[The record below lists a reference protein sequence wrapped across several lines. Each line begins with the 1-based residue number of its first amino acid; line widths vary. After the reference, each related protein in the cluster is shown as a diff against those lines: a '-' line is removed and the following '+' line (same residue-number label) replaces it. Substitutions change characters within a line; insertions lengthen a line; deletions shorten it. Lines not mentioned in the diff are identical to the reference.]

1 MIRYLK
7 HQEIDKIKWDKCIKE
22 SFNGQVY
29 GWSWFLD
36 IVHPGWEALVEG
48 EYERVFPLTTNRKF
62 GVGYMFQPFFTQQLG
77 VFSRKIL
84 NPDIV
89 SAFLRAIPDHISF
102 IEIRLNSHNKVEEP
116 VYQVTHHLNH
126 ELDLI
131 NTYDKLQRKYSSN
144 TRRNLK
150 KANESGLSFVKHI
163 KPDDVIR
170 LFRMNRGRTI
180 SHWNE
185 SEYNRLKKLVYQAIY
200 RGQGFVVGAYTQH
213 NELCSGAIFVRS
225 HGKLVFLFS
234 GSSPQGKEL
243 HGLTFILDS
252 VIREHSPGHLILD
265 FEGSDIPG
273 LAQFYKGF
281 GSKQTTYPGIVI
293 NRLPWL
299 YRLGLKI
306 LRRRKKKL

>member
-1 MIRYLK
+1 MIRHLK
-7 HQEIDKIKWDKCIKE
+7 HREIDKIRWDKCIKE

-29 GWSWFLD
+29 AWTWFLD

-48 EYERVFPLTTNRKF
+48 DYDRVMPLTSNRKF
-62 GVGYMFQPFFTQQLG
+62 GISYMFQPFFAQQLG
-77 VFSRKIL
+77 VFSRNIL
-84 NPDIV
+84 NPLIIR
-89 SAFLRAIPDHISF
+89 SFLEAIPGHIRF
-102 IEIRLNSHNKVEEP
+102 VEIRLNSHNKVDEP
-116 VYQVTHHLNH
+116 GYMPVHHLNH

-131 NTYDKLQRKYSSN
+131 NTYDKLQKKYNSN
-144 TRRNLK
+144 TRRNLR
-150 KANESGLSFVKHI
+150 KAQEAGLSLSKHI

-185 SEYNRLKKLVYQAIY
+185 NEYNRLKKLVYQAIY
-200 RGQGFVVGAYTQH
+200 RGQGFVVGAYTQQ

-234 GSSPQGKEL
+234 GSSPAGKEL

-252 VIREHSPGHLILD
+252 VIREHAPGHLVLD
-265 FEGSDIPG
+265 FEGSDNPG

-281 GSKQTTYPGIVI
+281 GSKQTTYPGITI
-293 NRLPWL
+293 NRLPL
-299 YRLGLKI
+299 LHRIGLSV
-306 LRRRKKKL
+306 LRRRKKQL